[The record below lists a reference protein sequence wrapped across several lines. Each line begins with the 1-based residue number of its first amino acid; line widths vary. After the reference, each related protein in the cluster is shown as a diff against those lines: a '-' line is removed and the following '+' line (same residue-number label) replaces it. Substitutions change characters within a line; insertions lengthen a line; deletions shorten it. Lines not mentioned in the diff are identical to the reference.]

1 MEQGTLLNT
10 ISFPSL
16 TDLIRKDFVM
26 TQQMIVPQ
34 AKRLFIT
41 EPIGKGQGN
50 TKRFD
55 EIDTQT
61 YGRSKPEG
69 TPAKKASAGIGY
81 SKTMTKR
88 RFAMEI
94 DITQEM
100 RDENRY
106 SQVGSLIKSLS
117 WFLPQRIELD
127 CTHRLTFITSTSY
140 TDMDG
145 ETVSTTGGD
154 GLAVASTVHTLKF
167 SSVTWSN
174 RLTGDPLFSRGG
186 LEAAELLTTTDIKSN
201 FGERRVMNFNAI
213 ITGDNPTTVNAVKQF
228 LGSDSDV
235 DQNNSGVMNVYK
247 GKYKHIILPQLATTA
262 TGAPDATKKYWWFLA
277 AVEQGTMGWQAYF
290 GEWEA
295 PHMKQTPTEGSNAED
310 THTDTWTY
318 GVRSGNGIVVVSGR
332 GIIASCPTSS

>member
-1 MEQGTLLNT
+1 MQGTLLNT
-10 ISFPSL
+10 VTFSAL

-26 TQQMIVPQ
+26 TQQLIVPN

-55 EIDTQT
+55 EVDTQT
-61 YGRSKPEG
+61 YAKGKPEG
-69 TPAKKASAGIGY
+69 TAAKKASAGIGY
-81 SKTMTKR
+81 NKTMTKKR
-88 RFAMEI
+88 VAMEI

-106 SQVGSLIKSLS
+106 SEVGSLIKSLS
-117 WFLPQRIELD
+117 WFAPQRIELD
-127 CTHRLTFITSTSY
+127 LTHRLTFCSSTSY

-145 ETVSTTGGD
+145 DSVSVTGGD
-154 GLAVASTVHTLKF
+154 GLQVVYTAHTLKF
-167 SSVTWSN
+167 SSTTWSN
-174 RLTGDPLFSRGG
+174 RVSGDPLFSRGG

-201 FGERRVMNFNAI
+201 FNERRVMNFNAI

-228 LGSDSDV
+228 IESTSDV

-247 GKYKHIILPQLATTA
+247 GKYRHIVLPQLATTA
-262 TGAPDATKKYWWFLA
+262 TGAADATKKYWWFLA
-277 AVEQGTMGWQAYF
+277 AVEQGTMGWQAYY

-295 PHMKQTPTEGSNAED
+295 PHMKNTPTEGSNAED

-318 GVRSGNGIVVVSGR
+318 GVRAGYGIVVVSGR
-332 GIIASCPTSS
+332 GVIGSLPTSS